1 MGGANGTKNLEKC
14 VLNFPSKKI
23 RKITFKYNNIFTAL
37 SFKKKTFSGKN
48 FSLNNSTLRIWKIN
62 EKSETGSFFVKV
74 CLKIEW
80 VKTETSCLGHIWAPH

>member
-1 MGGANGTKNLEKC
+1 LGGANKTKNLEKC
-14 VLNFPSKKI
+14 VLNFPSKKL
-23 RKITFKYNNIFTAL
+23 RKLLLNITIFL
-37 SFKKKTFSGKN
+37 LLYLYKKIHFLGKI
-48 FSLNNSTLRIWKIN
+48 FLRIWKIN